1 MKVGLRKN
9 TAVRFFAALLA
20 AAGFA
25 FSSCGNLGLDEKSF
39 QNKVSSYF
47 EEMTSNAAVGA
58 YQLDPANAPTDKY
71 GNFCF
76 PYDQECKVTLLLR
89 NPMRYRFDSH
99 NMEFAMA
106 GDNGVTHLPYY
117 YDVGIEQDA
126 SDASKI
132 YITYPVSFLMNNP
145 SGVNISPV
153 VRLYHP
159 VSHASFG
166 VYDRLKLS
174 SNAPPPSPSGALVVQ
189 TDEDDGSKWVVCFK
203 LPGTSPISFYH
214 SDITSVSI
222 NGTSF
227 ATSIASGV
235 ISYPD
240 GAALSKTAPSV
251 GLAKNQVTGLDF
263 TPESG
268 TTQAQDAYFMT
279 GDDVDQNQRVYTITV
294 TDSAGLSSSVAVSAR
309 GFKLSAPDAYLVGG
323 TEAFD
328 KNYSTTKNIVGQDP
342 NDGSAWITLRAD
354 AKTAGGLTDGDGHA
368 IDRYDYDPSNAYL
381 VYELHRGTALNT
393 STLIR
398 TGTLSG
404 VSGNISIPAGTTYVK
419 AFVRKPLYADSDP
432 VVWNCRAVCTNL
444 FVKES
449 GVDDGG
455 EGSKAKPYRTIK
467 KAIDQFQNGIT
478 AGDYNANTILN
489 ISLLSDLTPPESF
502 EWSSNENSFAKVAF
516 SGTVPAGLVVNLIGE
531 GGRRTI
537 DFNGV
542 VNKSAL
548 IINGGIVNV
557 DGVNFT
563 RINAD
568 SPGSYVMNVVAGT
581 VTYKNGS
588 VYSNKGN
595 YGGYINIGS
604 GSLELRNVAFDS
616 NSKAGGADAAALQV
630 APGAEAN
637 CYDCSFTGNKG
648 VSRGT
653 IVNSGTLY
661 MEGCSITGGKSSS
674 AGGGIFNASSLTL
687 KNSSITSCVVSNDAS
702 WALNS
707 GGAIYNEGSASLTN
721 VTISGCS
728 AGTDEITGF
737 GGAVF
742 NSSGATATFTGCV
755 IKGNTAAY
763 GAAFYAVVP
772 AADTQTVVFDSCS
785 ITGNQTS
792 NANSAAVAFTSTDQI
807 ARLKLKGKN
816 TIYDNT
822 IPGAT
827 PGSTKQGNVLYY
839 YLANENSTCK
849 YPIIIDGNISES
861 KIGIN
866 MVFNDA
872 HKPSAAEPRK
882 FTDGYGFDTTPP
894 KNSKK
899 PGLVFVAE
907 NGYGVTDKDGEAAF
921 AVSGGAM
928 YDPTD
933 FKITTALD
941 GAMAKPNVAKTFN
954 VTITAERKLDD
965 GKFPSEETP
974 PETSNLEYHS
984 SDHKLYVK
992 GATPGSGTVPAAGEG
1007 NDNPAVTWSAA
1018 LYNGGQKIASGASIA
1033 ESGLTVTIPAAA
1045 MPQPDTYILKITAT
1059 YMGYTHDAS
1068 FPIDVT
1074 DRIGSLTSPSAVGD
1088 IVFSDGS
1095 AEHYSDGLTLT
1106 TEQISAAVA
1115 VIFYAG
1121 GDSALGSRIL
1131 GVGLKESNE
1140 TNVWT
1145 TTSTLCYADAAGAT
1159 DANDGKANW
1168 AAICVKDPTRVTA
1181 ASRATNYPAFAWC
1194 LSYGSTYSAAVS
1206 GETDGWYLPAENE
1219 LKALV
1224 ITNKAIVNNAFAKI
1238 GSTATTII
1246 VTNDNNTML
1255 WSSTS
1260 QTGGNVQYA
1269 VGYKSTRLERG
1280 KGASHNVRAIRQF

>member
-117 YDVGIEQDA
+117 DDVGIEQDA
-126 SDASKI
+126 SDTSKI

-174 SNAPPPSPSGALVVQ
+174 SNAPPPSPSGTVVVQ
-189 TDEDDGSKWVVCFK
+189 TNDSPSQWVVCFK
-203 LPGTSPISFYH
+203 LPGKSPISFYH

-227 ATSIASGV
+227 ATTIESGV

-263 TPESG
+263 TPDTSSQI
-268 TTQAQDAYFMT
+268 QAQDAYFMT

-328 KNYSTTKNIVGQDP
+328 KNISNKNTVGQDP
-342 NDGSAWITLRAD
+342 NDGSAWVAIRAE
-354 AKTAGGLTDGDGHA
+354 AKTAGGLTDGDGNA

-381 VYELHRGTALNT
+381 VYELHRGTALDT

-404 VSGNISIPAGTTYVK
+404 VSGKISIPAGTTYVK

-455 EGSKAKPYRTIK
+455 EGSKAKPYRTIQ

-478 AGDYNANTILN
+478 AGDYTANTQLN
-489 ISLLSDLTPPESF
+489 IRLLSDITPPESF
-502 EWSSNENSFAKVAF
+502 DWSASGDIYAKVDF
-516 SGTVPAGLVVNLIGE
+516 SGAPTGLVLKIMGE
-531 GGRRTI
+531 GGRKTLNMNGNDGKVCLNLKGKTNIENI
-537 DFNGV
+537 DITGHASESDWSFV
-542 VNKSAL
+542 MEVS
-548 IINGGIVNV
+548 
-557 DGVNFT
+557 DG
-563 RINAD
+563 AD
-568 SPGSYVMNVVAGT
+568 
-581 VTYKNGS
+581 VTYSNGS
-588 VYSNKGN
+588 VYSNGGSQGAYVVV
-595 YGGYINIGS
+595 YGGGKLTMHSVSFKNNKCLTDPNGPGALESLGTVECYDCEFTNNIGS
-604 GSLELRNVAFDS
+604 NFGAIWNYGTLTMERCTVTGC
-616 NSKAGGADAAALQV
+616 KATHDDNGFGGAVCNKLST
-630 APGAEAN
+630 APGATAPTLTMT
-637 CYDCSFTGNKG
+637 DCVLSGNYAGNK
-648 VSRGT
+648 
-653 IVNSGTLY
+653 
-661 MEGCSITGGKSSS
+661 
-674 AGGGIFNASSLTL
+674 
-687 KNSSITSCVVSNDAS
+687 
-702 WALNS
+702 
-707 GGAIYNEGSASLTN
+707 GGAIYNEGSANLTN

-728 AGTDEITGF
+728 AGSDDSSGF

-755 IKGNTAAY
+755 IKGNSAAY

-772 AADTQTVVFDSCS
+772 AAATQTVVFDSCS
-785 ITGNQTS
+785 ITGNKCSVAT
-792 NANSAAVAFTSTDQI
+792 SAAVQFSSSDLI

-822 IPGAT
+822 IPGTT

-866 MVFNDA
+866 IPFRDTDA
-872 HKPSAAEPRK
+872 FKPSAAEPRK
-882 FTDGYGFDTTPP
+882 FTTGYGFDAT
-894 KNSKK
+894 NAKK
-899 PGLVFVAE
+899 PGLVFFAE
-907 NGYGVTDKDGEAAF
+907 NGYGITDKEGEAAF
-921 AVSGGAM
+921 AVSGGGM

-954 VTITAERKLDD
+954 VTITAERKLSD
-965 GKFPSEETP
+965 GKFPSEHSPAEDA
-974 PETSNLEYHS
+974 NLVYNPT
-984 SDHKLYVK
+984 DHKLYEL
-992 GATPGSGTVPAAGEG
+992 GGTVPAAGEG
-1007 NDNPAVTWSAA
+1007 SDNPAVTWTAA
-1018 LYNGGQKIASGASIA
+1018 LYNGGQKIASGASITA
-1033 ESGLTVTIPAAA
+1033 NGLTVTIPAAA

-1068 FPIDVT
+1068 FPISVRNVYGDKSAPT
-1074 DRIGSLTSPSAVGD
+1074 AVGD
-1088 IVFSDGS
+1088 IVFSDGT
-1095 AEHYSDGLTLT
+1095 ATPYSDSLVLDAN
-1106 TEQISAAVA
+1106 QKANAVA
-1115 VIFYAG
+1115 VIFYTD
-1121 GDSALGSRIL
+1121 GDGYLGSRIL
-1131 GVGLKESNE
+1131 GVGLKEGLGLMWAPSGTPGYSGVNSSSVGNTTIINHDDSNGSV
-1140 TNVWT
+1140 NWGGV
-1145 TTSTLCYADAAGAT
+1145 CRADS
-1159 DANDGKANW
+1159 
-1168 AAICVKDPTRVTA
+1168 TA
-1181 ASRATNYPAFAWC
+1181 AAYMAAHYPAFNYANT
-1194 LSYGSTYSAAVS
+1194 YGVEIS
-1206 GETDGWYLPAENE
+1206 GETSGWYLPAYRE
-1219 LKALV
+1219 LQSLLGARD
-1224 ITNKAIVNNAFAKI
+1224 TVNNAIGKI
-1238 GSTATTII
+1238 GSPAVSMGT
-1246 VTNDNNTML
+1246 DWY
-1255 WSSTS
+1255 WSSS
-1260 QTGGNVQYA
+1260 LPGGLNEKARCGCASKTYDYNDKTNQY
-1269 VGYKSTRLERG
+1269 
-1280 KGASHNVRAIRQF
+1280 NVRAIRKF

>member
-99 NMEFAMA
+99 NMEFEMKGNPGPAIGA
-106 GDNGVTHLPYY
+106 PWSDAISVL
-117 YDVGIEQDA
+117 IEQDA
-126 SDASKI
+126 SDTSKI
-132 YITYPVSFLMNNP
+132 YVTYPSDFLKAHP
-145 SGVNISPV
+145 LGDDISPV

-159 VSHASFG
+159 VSHAAFNIFQT
-166 VYDRLKLS
+166 LKLS

-189 TDEDDGSKWVVCFK
+189 TNESTGSKWVVCFK
-203 LPGTSPISFYH
+203 LPGSSAINNYH
-214 SDITSVSI
+214 SDITSVSV
-222 NGTSF
+222 NGNAFEPTI
-227 ATSIASGV
+227 TTGT
-235 ISYPD
+235 ISYPS
-240 GAALSKTAPSV
+240 GAALSSSVPSGV
-251 GLAKNQVTGLDF
+251 TLAKNQVTGLDF

-279 GDDVDQNQRVYTITV
+279 GDAVDQNQRVYTITV
-294 TDSAGLSSSVAVSAR
+294 MDSAGLSSSVAVSAR

-354 AKTAGGLTDGDGHA
+354 AKTAGGLTDGAGNE
-368 IDRYDYDPSNAYL
+368 IRRYDYDPSNASII
-381 VYELHRGTALNT
+381 YELHRATPLDS

-398 TGTLSG
+398 AGTLSG
-404 VSGNISIPAGTTYVK
+404 VSGNISVPAGTTYVK
-419 AFVRKPLYADSDP
+419 AFVRKPLYADSEP

-478 AGDYNANTILN
+478 AGDYTANTQLN
-489 ISLLSDLTPPESF
+489 IRLLSDITPPESF
-502 EWSSNENSFAKVAF
+502 DWSSNENSFAKVAF

-531 GGRRTI
+531 GGRRTV

-563 RINAD
+563 KINAD
-568 SPGSYVMNVVAGT
+568 SPGSYVMNVVACT

-595 YGGYINIGS
+595 YGGYINVGS

-616 NSKAGGADAAALQV
+616 NSKAGGAAAAALQV

-648 VSRGT
+648 CSRGT

-674 AGGGIFNASSLTL
+674 AGGG
-687 KNSSITSCVVSNDAS
+687 
-702 WALNS
+702 
-707 GGAIYNEGSASLTN
+707 AIYNEGSANLTN

-728 AGTDEITGF
+728 AGSDDSSGF

-772 AADTQTVVFDSCS
+772 AEATQTVVFDSCS

-822 IPGAT
+822 IPGTT

-839 YLANENSTCK
+839 YLANADKSCM

-882 FTDGYGFDTTPP
+882 FTTDYGFDAT
-894 KNSKK
+894 NAKK
-899 PGLVFVAE
+899 PGLIFVAE

-921 AVSGGAM
+921 AVSGGSM

-941 GAMAKPNVAKTFN
+941 SAMAKPNADKTFN
-954 VTITAERKLDD
+954 VTITAERRLDD

-974 PETSNLEYHS
+974 PEAPNLEYHS
-984 SDHKLYVK
+984 SDHKLYEV
-992 GATPGSGTVPAAGEG
+992 GGTVPAAGEG
-1007 NDNPAVTWSAA
+1007 NDNPAVTWTAA
-1018 LYNGGQKIASGASIA
+1018 LYNGGRPIAGAAGISA
-1033 ESGLTVTIPAAA
+1033 DGTTVTLDGSK

-1121 GDSALGSRIL
+1121 GDLALGSRIL

>member
-117 YDVGIEQDA
+117 DDVGIEQDA
-126 SDASKI
+126 SDTSKI

-174 SNAPPPSPSGALVVQ
+174 SNAPPPAPSGALVVQ
-189 TDEDDGSKWVVCFK
+189 TNESTGSSKWVVCFK
-203 LPGTSPISFYH
+203 MPGTSPISFYH

-240 GAALSKTAPSV
+240 GAALSKNAPSV

-279 GDDVDQNQRVYTITV
+279 GDAVDQNQRVYTITV

-309 GFKLSAPDAYLVGG
+309 GFKLSAPDAFLVGG

-328 KNYSTTKNIVGQDP
+328 KNYSTTKNTVGQDP
-342 NDGSAWITLRAD
+342 NDGSAWITIRAD

-404 VSGNISIPAGTTYVK
+404 VSGKISIPAGTTYVK

-478 AGDYNANTILN
+478 AGDYTANTQLN
-489 ISLLSDLTPPESF
+489 IRLLSDLTPPESF
-502 EWSSNENSFAKVAF
+502 EWSATNDYFAKVEFA
-516 SGTVPAGLVVNLIGE
+516 SPPAGLVINIKGD
-531 GGRRTI
+531 GARRTI
-537 DFNGV
+537 NMSGNAD
-542 VNKSAL
+542 KSAFGIKAQNVNIDNIDITGLESNSDAAL
-548 IINGGIVNV
+548 IMDIRDNASVVYTNGSAYSNGGQY
-557 DGVNFT
+557 
-563 RINAD
+563 
-568 SPGSYVMNVVAGT
+568 GSYISVGSTASLGLKMQNVT
-581 VTYKNGS
+581 
-588 VYSNKGN
+588 
-595 YGGYINIGS
+595 
-604 GSLELRNVAFDS
+604 LRENHFDLDD
-616 NSKAGGADAAALQV
+616 G
-630 APGAEAN
+630 PGALNVLNGAKVE
-637 CYDCSFTGNKG
+637 CYDCSFIK
-648 VSRGT
+648 
-653 IVNSGTLY
+653 NSGHNIGAIFINSTGALT
-661 MEGCSITGGKSSS
+661 MEHCSITGSRATDG
-674 AGGGIFNASSLTL
+674 N
-687 KNSSITSCVVSNDAS
+687 
-702 WALNS
+702 
-707 GGAIYNEGSASLTN
+707 GGAINNFGTCSLSN
-721 VTISGCS
+721 VTIT
-728 AGTDEITGF
+728 GTDTK
-737 GGAVF
+737 
-742 NSSGATATFTGCV
+742 SSGAIF
-755 IKGNTAAY
+755 NS
-763 GAAFYAVVP
+763 GAL
-772 AADTQTVVFDSCS
+772 TLEKCT
-785 ITGNQTS
+785 ITGNKS
-792 NANSAAVAFTSTDQI
+792 DGDCAGVYNSGSFTFTLKAGTTKILDNLIPLPADST
-807 ARLKLKGKN
+807 K
-816 TIYDNT
+816 
-822 IPGAT
+822 
-827 PGSTKQGNVLYY
+827 TKQGNV
-839 YLANENSTCK
+839 YLNVGKKITIDTGANLGDSR
-849 YPIIIDGNISES
+849 IGVNIPY
-861 KIGIN
+861 IN
-866 MVFNDA
+866 AED
-872 HKPSAAEPRK
+872 KPSAAEPKK
-882 FTDGYGFDTTPP
+882 FTTGYDFDAT
-894 KNSKK
+894 NAKK

-907 NGYGVTDKDGEAAF
+907 NGYGITDKDGEAAF

-954 VTITAERKLDD
+954 VTISAERRLDD

-974 PETSNLEYHS
+974 PEAPNLEYHS

-992 GATPGSGTVPAAGEG
+992 GATPGSGTVPATGEG
-1007 NDNPAVTWSAA
+1007 SDNPAVTWTAA

-1033 ESGLTVTIPAAA
+1033 ESGLTVTIPAEA

-1068 FPIDVT
+1068 FPITVRNVYGDKSAPT
-1074 DRIGSLTSPSAVGD
+1074 AVGD
-1088 IVFSDGS
+1088 IVFSDGT
-1095 AEHYSDGLTLT
+1095 ATPYSDSLVLDAN
-1106 TEQISAAVA
+1106 QKAAAVA
-1115 VIFYAG
+1115 VIFYTG
-1121 GDSALGSRIL
+1121 EGDAYDPNIDSGRIL
-1131 GVGLKESNE
+1131 GVGLKEGSGLMWAPSGTPGWSLNSSDVSGTRHRDGNGSVNWGGVCE
-1140 TNVWT
+1140 
-1145 TTSTLCYADAAGAT
+1145 ADS
-1159 DANDGKANW
+1159 
-1168 AAICVKDPTRVTA
+1168 TA
-1181 ASRATNYPAFAWC
+1181 AANMAANYPAFNYANT
-1194 LSYGSTYSAAVS
+1194 YGVEISGVS
-1206 GETDGWYLPAENE
+1206 GGWYLPAYRE
-1219 LKALV
+1219 LAGLMNARG
-1224 ITNKAIVNNAFAKI
+1224 TVNNAIGKI
-1238 GSTATTII
+1238 GSPAVSIGT
-1246 VTNDNNTML
+1246 DWY
-1255 WSSTS
+1255 WSSSLPVGLANQARRGSAS
-1260 QTGGNVQYA
+1260 QSIDY
-1269 VGYKSTRLERG
+1269 STKTNL
-1280 KGASHNVRAIRQF
+1280 HNVRAIRKF

>member
-1 MKVGLRKN
+1 MKVGLRRN

-117 YDVGIEQDA
+117 DDVGIEQDA
-126 SDASKI
+126 SDTSKI

-189 TDEDDGSKWVVCFK
+189 TNESTGSKWVVCFK
-203 LPGTSPISFYH
+203 LLGSSEINNYH
-214 SDITSVSI
+214 SDITSVSV
-222 NGTSF
+222 NGNVFEPTI
-227 ATSIASGV
+227 TTGT
-235 ISYPD
+235 ISYPS
-240 GAALSKTAPSV
+240 GAALSSSVPS
-251 GLAKNQVTGLDF
+251 GITLAKNQVTGLDF

-309 GFKLSAPDAYLVGG
+309 GFKLSAPDAYLVGDD
-323 TEAFD
+323 TAFAKAAPD
-328 KNYSTTKNIVGQDP
+328 TAASAAKNTVGQDP
-342 NDGSAWITLRAD
+342 NDGSAWVAIRAES
-354 AKTAGGLTDGDGHA
+354 KTAGGLTDGDGHT

-404 VSGNISIPAGTTYVK
+404 VSGKISIPAGTTYVK

-449 GVDDGG
+449 GVNDGG
-455 EGSKAKPYRTIK
+455 EGSKAKPYRTIQ

-478 AGDYNANTILN
+478 AGDYGENTQLN
-489 ISLLSDLTPPESF
+489 IRLLSDITPPESF
-502 EWSSNENSFAKVAF
+502 PWSSNENSFAKVAF

-563 RINAD
+563 KINAD

-616 NSKAGGADAAALQV
+616 NSKSGGADAAALQV

-707 GGAIYNEGSASLTN
+707 GGAIYNEGSANLTN

-728 AGTDEITGF
+728 AGSDDSSGF

-772 AADTQTVVFDSCS
+772 AAATQTVVFDSCS

-792 NANSAAVAFTSTDQI
+792 NANSAAVAFTSSSII
-807 ARLKLKGKN
+807 AGLKLKGKN

-822 IPGAT
+822 IPGTT

-866 MVFNDA
+866 MVFYDA

-882 FTDGYGFDTTPP
+882 FTDGYGFDAT
-894 KNSKK
+894 NAKK
-899 PGLVFVAE
+899 PGLVFFAE
-907 NGYGVTDKDGEAAF
+907 NGYGITDKDGEAAF
-921 AVSGGAM
+921 AVSGGGM

-954 VTITAERKLDD
+954 VTISAERRLDD
-965 GKFPSEETP
+965 GSFPSEHSP
-974 PETSNLEYHS
+974 AVVANLVYNPT
-984 SDHKLYVK
+984 DHKLYEV
-992 GATPGSGTVPAAGEG
+992 GGTVPAAGEG
-1007 NDNPAVTWSAA
+1007 SDNPAVTWTAA
-1018 LYNGGQKIASGASIA
+1018 LYNGGQKIASGASITA
-1033 ESGLTVTIPAAA
+1033 NGLTVTIPAAA

-1068 FPIDVT
+1068 FPITVRNMYGDKSAPT
-1074 DRIGSLTSPSAVGD
+1074 AVGD
-1088 IVFSDGS
+1088 IVFSDGT
-1095 AEHYSDGLTLT
+1095 ATPYSDSLVLDAN
-1106 TEQISAAVA
+1106 QKANAVA
-1115 VIFYAG
+1115 VIFYAN
-1121 GDSALGSRIL
+1121 GDDPYLGNRIL
-1131 GVGLKESNE
+1131 GVGLKEGSNLMWAPSG
-1140 TNVWT
+1140 TPGYSSVNSSSV
-1145 TTSTLCYADAAGAT
+1145 SGVNH
-1159 DANDGKANW
+1159 NDGNGSVNW
-1168 AAICVKDPTRVTA
+1168 GGVCNADSSATTNMAA
-1181 ASRATNYPAFAWC
+1181 NYPAFNYANT
-1194 LSYGSTYSAAVS
+1194 YGVEIS
-1206 GETDGWYLPAENE
+1206 GEASGWYLPAYRG
-1219 LKALV
+1219 LQYLLDARD
-1224 ITNKAIVNNAFAKI
+1224 TVNNAIGKI
-1238 GSTATTII
+1238 GSPA
-1246 VTNDNNTML
+1246 VTMGTDWY
-1255 WSSTS
+1255 WSSS
-1260 QTGGNVQYA
+1260 LPNGLPEQA
-1269 VGYKSTRLERG
+1269 RRG
-1280 KGASHNVRAIRQF
+1280 CASNNYDFKDKTNQHNVRAIRQF

>member
-117 YDVGIEQDA
+117 DDVGIEQDA
-126 SDASKI
+126 SDTSKI

-145 SGVNISPV
+145 GGVNISPV

-174 SNAPPPSPSGALVVQ
+174 SNAPPPAPSGTLVVQ
-189 TDEDDGSKWVVCFK
+189 TNESYGSKWVVCFK
-203 LPGTSPISFYH
+203 MPGASAINNYH

-309 GFKLSAPDAYLVGG
+309 GFKLSAPDAYLVGDD
-323 TEAFD
+323 TAFEKAAPASAASAA
-328 KNYSTTKNIVGQDP
+328 KNTVGQDP
-342 NDGSAWITLRAD
+342 NDGSAWVAIRAD
-354 AKTAGGLTDGDGHA
+354 AKTAGGLTDGNGQA

-398 TGTLSG
+398 SGTLSG
-404 VSGNISIPAGTTYVK
+404 VSGKISIPAGTTYVK

-455 EGSKAKPYRTIK
+455 EGSKAKPYRTIQR
-467 KAIDQFQNGIT
+467 AIKQFKDGLD
-478 AGDYNANTILN
+478 AGDYTANTQLN
-489 ISLLSDLTPPESF
+489 IRLLSDITPPADFNWSA
-502 EWSSNENSFAKVAF
+502 SSNYFANVYF
-516 SGTVPAGLVVNLIGE
+516 GSGALPAGLVLNIKGE

-537 DFNGV
+537 SGGQDVSDTSDRWRAVMF
-542 VNKSAL
+542 VNAGTVN
-548 IINGGIVNV
+548 IEDINITGGYY
-557 DGVNFT
+557 
-563 RINAD
+563 
-568 SPGSYVMNVVAGT
+568 SSGSDQYGGGLYIGGGT

-588 VYSNKGN
+588 VYGN
-595 YGGYINIGS
+595 FAGAGAGVDISMGTGHVFENVQIYENGRSKYSYGALYISSYGGLTCNNCVIRDNGC
-604 GSLELRNVAFDS
+604 AT
-616 NSKAGGADAAALQV
+616 ATGG
-630 APGAEAN
+630 GE
-637 CYDCSFTGNKG
+637 GGGG
-648 VSRGT
+648 VF
-653 IVNSGTLY
+653 NSGTFI
-661 MEGCSITGGKSSS
+661 MNGGSITGNVIYPSS
-674 AGGGIFNASSLTL
+674 GGGIYNKSGSATLTNVTMTGNSAASGYG
-687 KNSSITSCVVSNDAS
+687 K
-702 WALNS
+702 
-707 GGAIYNEGSASLTN
+707 GGAIYNCASLTLEN
-721 VTISGCS
+721 CTISGNQ
-728 AGTDEITGF
+728 ANF
-737 GGAVF
+737 GGAIS
-742 NSSGATATFTGCV
+742 NDNTGTSTFTGCV
-755 IKGNTAAY
+755 IKGNSAAY
-763 GAAFYAVVP
+763 GAAFYAVIP

-792 NANSAAVAFTSTDQI
+792 NANSAAVAFTSSSKI

-822 IPGAT
+822 IPGTT

-866 MVFNDA
+866 IPFSDTDA
-872 HKPSAAEPRK
+872 FKPSAAEPRK
-882 FTDGYGFDTTPP
+882 FTTGYDFDAT
-894 KNSKK
+894 NAKK
-899 PGLVFVAE
+899 PGLVFFAE
-907 NGYGVTDKDGEAAF
+907 NGCGITDKEGEAAF
-921 AVSGGAM
+921 AVSGGGM

-933 FKITTALD
+933 FKIATALD

-954 VTITAERKLDD
+954 VTISAFRKGNGDTS
-965 GKFPSEETP
+965 FPTNP
-974 PETSNLEYHS
+974 NLEYNS
-984 SDHKLYVK
+984 TDHKLYEV
-992 GATPGSGTVPAAGEG
+992 GGTVPAAGEG

-1018 LYNGGQKIASGASIA
+1018 LYNGGRPIASGASITGN
-1033 ESGLTVTIPAAA
+1033 GLTVTIPAAA

-1068 FPIDVT
+1068 FPITVRNMYGDKSAPT
-1074 DRIGSLTSPSAVGD
+1074 AVGD
-1088 IVFSDGS
+1088 IVFSDGT
-1095 AEHYSDGLTLT
+1095 ATPYSDSLVLDAN
-1106 TEQISAAVA
+1106 QKANAVA
-1115 VIFYAG
+1115 VIFYANG
-1121 GDSALGSRIL
+1121 GDPYLGNRIL
-1131 GVGLKESNE
+1131 GVGLKEGSNLMWAPSGTPGYSSVNSSSVSG
-1140 TNVWT
+1140 TNH
-1145 TTSTLCYADAAGAT
+1145 
-1159 DANDGKANW
+1159 NDGNGSVNW
-1168 AAICVKDPTRVTA
+1168 GGVCTADSTA
-1181 ASRATNYPAFAWC
+1181 AANMAANYPAFNYANT
-1194 LSYGSTYSAAVS
+1194 YGVEIS
-1206 GETDGWYLPAENE
+1206 GEASGWYLPAYRE
-1219 LKALV
+1219 LQYLLDARD
-1224 ITNKAIVNNAFAKI
+1224 TVNNAIGKI
-1238 GSTATTII
+1238 GSPAVSMGT
-1246 VTNDNNTML
+1246 DWY
-1255 WSSTS
+1255 WSSS
-1260 QTGGNVQYA
+1260 LPNGLNEQA
-1269 VGYKSTRLERG
+1269 RRG
-1280 KGASHNVRAIRQF
+1280 CASNNYDFKDKTNQHNVRAIRQF

>member
-117 YDVGIEQDA
+117 DDVGIEQDA
-126 SDASKI
+126 SDTSKI

-145 SGVNISPV
+145 SGVDISPV

-189 TDEDDGSKWVVCFK
+189 TTESTGSKWVVCFK
-203 LPGTSPISFYH
+203 LPGSSEINNYH
-214 SDITSVSI
+214 SDITSVSV
-222 NGTSF
+222 NGNAFEPTI
-227 ATSIASGV
+227 TTGT
-235 ISYPD
+235 ISYPS
-240 GAALSKTAPSV
+240 GAALSSSVPS
-251 GLAKNQVTGLDF
+251 GITLAKNQVTGLDF

-294 TDSAGLSSSVAVSAR
+294 MDSAGLSSSVAVSAR

-328 KNYSTTKNIVGQDP
+328 KNISNKNTVGQDP
-342 NDGSAWITLRAD
+342 NDGSAWITIRAD

-404 VSGNISIPAGTTYVK
+404 VSGKISIPAGTTYVK

-478 AGDYNANTILN
+478 AGDYGPNTILN
-489 ISLLSDLTPPESF
+489 IRLLSDLTPPADFNWTESG
-502 EWSSNENSFAKVAF
+502 NYFAQVYF
-516 SGTVPAGLVVNLIGE
+516 GSGTLPAGLVLNIKGE

-537 DFNGV
+537 SGGQDVSDTSNRLRGV
-542 VNKSAL
+542 MFVNAGTVNIEDINITGGYYASGSAQY
-548 IINGGIVNV
+548 GGGLYI
-557 DGVNFT
+557 G
-563 RINAD
+563 
-568 SPGSYVMNVVAGT
+568 GGT

-588 VYSNKGN
+588 VYGN
-595 YGGYINIGS
+595 FSGAGAGVNVSMGTNHVFENVQIYENGRSKYSFGALCISSGAKLTCNNCVIRDNGYRTTTGS
-604 GSLELRNVAFDS
+604 GTE
-616 NSKAGGADAAALQV
+616 GG
-630 APGAEAN
+630 G
-637 CYDCSFTGNKG
+637 G
-648 VSRGT
+648 VC
-653 IVNSGTLY
+653 NQGTLV
-661 MEGCSITGGKSSS
+661 MTGGSITGNAIYPSN
-674 AGGGIFNASSLTL
+674 GGGVFNKGGTL
-687 KNSSITSCVVSNDAS
+687 DFTNVEISGNSASCVSSVVKA
-702 WALNS
+702 A
-707 GGAIYNEGSASLTN
+707 GGAIYNTTAGQVSLTN
-721 VTISGCS
+721 
-728 AGTDEITGF
+728 
-737 GGAVF
+737 
-742 NSSGATATFTGCV
+742 CV
-755 IKGNTAAY
+755 IKGNKAAIGPAIYSEYGVNPSVSLASCVITQNTALYANDNNN
-763 GAAFYAVVP
+763 GAVYFKS
-772 AADTQTVVFDSCS
+772 DSP
-785 ITGNQTS
+785 ITKL
-792 NANSAAVAFTSTDQI
+792 AEFTLS
-807 ARLKLKGKN
+807 GKN
-816 TIYDNT
+816 IIYDNT
-822 IPGAT
+822 APDKNDASVSRQANVFRPYLAPNETNANIAYIQI
-827 PGSTKQGNVLYY
+827 SGNV
-839 YLANENSTCK
+839 A
-849 YPIIIDGNISES
+849 DS

-866 MVFNDA
+866 IPYISAED
-872 HKPSAAEPRK
+872 KPAAGAPK
-882 FTDGYGFDTTPP
+882 AFTAGYGYPAT
-894 KNSKK
+894 NAKK
-899 PGLVFVAE
+899 PGLVFFAE
-907 NGYGVTDKDGEAAF
+907 NGYGITDKEGEAAF
-921 AVSGGAM
+921 AVSGGSM

-954 VTITAERKLDD
+954 VTITAERKLSD
-965 GKFPSEETP
+965 GKFPSEHSPAEAA
-974 PETSNLEYHS
+974 NLVYNS
-984 SDHKLYVK
+984 SDHKLYEV
-992 GATPGSGTVPAAGEG
+992 GGTVPAVGEG
-1007 NDNPAVTWSAA
+1007 SDNPAVTWTAA
-1018 LYNGGQKIASGASIA
+1018 LYNGGQKIASGASITA
-1033 ESGLTVTIPAAA
+1033 NGLTVTIPAAA

-1068 FPIDVT
+1068 FPISVRNVYGDKSAPT
-1074 DRIGSLTSPSAVGD
+1074 AVGD
-1088 IVFSDGS
+1088 IVFSDGT
-1095 AEHYSDGLTLT
+1095 ATPYSDSLVLDAN
-1106 TEQISAAVA
+1106 QKANAVA
-1115 VIFYAG
+1115 VIFYTD
-1121 GDSALGSRIL
+1121 GDGYLGSRIL
-1131 GVGLKESNE
+1131 GVGLKEGSGLM
-1140 TNVWT
+1140 WAPSGT
-1145 TTSTLCYADAAGAT
+1145 TGYNLGFYAVDPRDESDGSKNWGGVCAADSSAAG
-1159 DANDGKANW
+1159 N
-1168 AAICVKDPTRVTA
+1168 AAA
-1181 ASRATNYPAFAWC
+1181 NYPAFNYANT
-1194 LSYGSTYSAAVS
+1194 YGVGIS
-1206 GETDGWYLPAENE
+1206 GEASGWYLPAHREMA
-1219 LKALV
+1219 ALMGAKD
-1224 ITNKAIVNNAFAKI
+1224 TVNNAIGKI
-1238 GSTATTII
+1238 GSPA
-1246 VTNDNNTML
+1246 VAL
-1255 WSSTS
+1255 GSGPYWTS
-1260 QTGGNVQYA
+1260 LP
-1269 VGYKSTRLERG
+1269 YKSTESYYFTSATVIPFTFLSKDEG
-1280 KGASHNVRAIRQF
+1280 HNVRAIRKF